1 MTIQIDDYYTVEIRA
16 KGPYD
21 ERFNRAAT
29 QAVLNHISIL
39 FSEAAEHYKH
49 LGSYALEKN
58 ARKDG
63 TAIYEM
69 LLKQGYYTS

>member
-1 MTIQIDDYYTVEIRA
+1 MTININDYTVEIKA
-16 KGPYD
+16 KGPFD
-21 ERFNRAAT
+21 EKFNKAAT
-29 QAVLNHISIL
+29 QSVLNHISLL

-49 LGSYALEKN
+49 RGVYALEKN

-69 LLKQGYYTS
+69 LLKQGLYDN

>member
-1 MTIQIDDYYTVEIRA
+1 MTVQINGYTVEIKA
-16 KGPYD
+16 KGLFD
-21 ERFNRAAT
+21 EKFNKAAT
-29 QAVLNHISIL
+29 QATLNHISLL

-49 LGSYALEKN
+49 TGVFALEEN

-69 LLKQGYYTS
+69 LLKQGYYSN